1 MQSRDL
7 EEQVPAFSRLSGA
20 IPRADFVRNLRLEI
34 GQAARRRMG
43 YATGMPFEETVIELR
58 KLVRLLCETL
68 VPLQSRLAF
77 RQNLGRQL
85 QARAIQ
91 AESSYQQQWRW
102 LMIGSVLGSL
112 LSLLGVLTAL
122 LLRRRQTRLHTD
134 KRTAGVA

>member
-7 EEQVPAFSRLSGA
+7 EDQVPAFSPLSRA
-20 IPRADFVRNLRLEI
+20 IPRADFVRNLGLEI

-43 YATGMPFEETVIELR
+43 YAVGMPFEETVIELR
-58 KLVRLLCETL
+58 KLVRLLRETL

-77 RQNLGRQL
+77 RQNLGQQL

-91 AESSYQQQWRW
+91 AESSYQQPWRW

-122 LLRRRQTRLHTD
+122 LLRRRQMRLHTD
-134 KRTAGVA
+134 KETAGAA